1 MVPTRQPRAKG
12 GSTPLHRA
20 FSSDHPDLARF
31 LVEHGADVAAQDKEG
46 WTLLH
51 WASESGHVG
60 VEQFLVGYGAD
71 VAAQDKG
78 GFTPLHGGI

>member
-1 MVPTRQPRAKG
+1 
-12 GSTPLHRA
+12 
-20 FSSDHPDLARF
+20 
-31 LVEHGADVAAQDKEG
+31 VEHGADVAAQDKEG